1 MTKIIAQ
8 TYNVTTPYR
17 AYFTAALC
25 AGCLMAAFLY
35 AISLYHVISR
45 TVALQRID
53 RQSAVLTGQV
63 EDLDSRYLSL
73 ESGATVD
80 ALASYGLEQGQVSAY
95 IPRTASTAYAASL
108 GTLASGGHEF

>member
-8 TYNVTTPYR
+8 TYNVTNPFR

-35 AISLYHVISR
+35 ALSLYHVISR
-45 TVALQRID
+45 TVALQKINS
-53 RQSAVLTGQV
+53 QSAVLTGQI
-63 EDLDSRYLSL
+63 ESLDSRYLELSDTA
-73 ESGATVD
+73 SVD

-95 IPRTASTAYAASL
+95 IPRTASTAYAAPF
-108 GTLASGGHEF
+108 GTLAAGGHEF